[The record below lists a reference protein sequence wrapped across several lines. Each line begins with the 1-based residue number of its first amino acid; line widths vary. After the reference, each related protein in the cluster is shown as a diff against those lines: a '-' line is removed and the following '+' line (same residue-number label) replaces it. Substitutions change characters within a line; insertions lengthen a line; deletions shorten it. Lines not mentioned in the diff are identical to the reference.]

1 MERQPVNLEDSFS
14 QAGRYTIHEW
24 RACNMFP
31 FQSFDLI
38 LIFACASALLMAEIW
53 RPNASRVFLSAW
65 ALLMLRSH
73 RQRLPVF
80 VTTRRISSRECW
92 TWQW

>member
-1 MERQPVNLEDSFS
+1 MRRPCVSLKRGTHRITVSD
-14 QAGRYTIHEW
+14 
-24 RACNMFP
+24 
-31 FQSFDLI
+31 QSFDLI
-38 LIFACASALLMAEIW
+38 RMFACASALLMAEIW

-80 VTTRRISSRECW
+80 VTTRRISSREC
-92 TWQW
+92 